1 MFKSK
6 ILSAIIACTT
16 LGVVTPA
23 LSDDYPS
30 RPIRVVVPFA
40 PGGVSDTVA
49 RAVVDAMAAE
59 SGKTV
64 LVDYKPG
71 ADGIVGTDHAASS
84 PADGYTLLLAS
95 LAFVTTPS
103 SRSDIKWSP
112 TRDFSA
118 VAPLVTIPSVFVTH
132 PSLPTRTLR
141 EFVSH
146 AKAKDVKL
154 TYVNAGSGSSSTLN
168 AEILNEVAGIDVEAI
183 PYNKGINAALPDL
196 LTNRVNV
203 MFLPSTFLEFVNTG
217 KLRPLFVATPDRLS
231 QLPDVPTAAE
241 AGFPAVQ
248 LQSWFLLVARK
259 GTPREHIEYLNKLV
273 AKALA
278 RKEVAAR
285 LTAAGT
291 VPMKSI
297 SPADLDTFVADELRR
312 VGPLVKKLASK
323 QAAK

>member
-6 ILSAIIACTT
+6 FASAIIACTT
-16 LGVVTPA
+16 LAVVTPA
-23 LSDDYPS
+23 FSDDFPR
-30 RPIRVVVPFA
+30 RPLRVVVPFS
-40 PGGVSDTVA
+40 PGGVSDSVA

-64 LVDYKPG
+64 VVDYRPG
-71 ADGIVGTDHAASS
+71 ADGIVGTEHVVSS

-95 LAFVTTPS
+95 LAFVTTPG

-118 VAPLVTIPSVFVTH
+118 VAPLVTIPSVLVTH
-132 PSLPTRTLR
+132 PSLPAKTLK
-141 EFVSH
+141 EFVSY
-146 AKAKDVKL
+146 AKTKDAKL

-168 AEILNEVAGIDVEAI
+168 AELLNEVAGIDVEAI

-196 LTNRVNV
+196 LTNRVNA
-203 MFLPSTFLEFVNTG
+203 MFLPLTFQEFLSTG

-241 AGFPAVQ
+241 VGFPAVQ
-248 LQSWFLLVARK
+248 LQSWFILVARK

-273 AKALA
+273 GKALS

-285 LTAAGT
+285 MVAFGT
-291 VPMKSI
+291 VPMKSV
-297 SPADLDTFVADELRR
+297 SAADLDTFVADELRR
-312 VGPLVKKLASK
+312 VGPLVTKLASK